1 MFKSKDLYM
10 KNIYDLNGKKVGTS
24 KEILIDFYTGR
35 VLGLE
40 INTFGFKNDYVDIKD
55 IIQIDEEILIKKV
68 SEIKGI
74 RFSDIR
80 DMEVIDRLGNSK
92 GVVEDLLIEEDS
104 YDIKGIILNS
114 GIIDTL
120 LKGKEVILINN
131 SVLGEEYILYL
142 GQPNIVFKNVPHE
155 INRNENV
162 KNAY

>member
-92 GVVEDLLIEEDS
+92 GVVEDLLIEEES

-162 KNAY
+162 KKAY

>member
-40 INTFGFKNDYVDIKD
+40 INTFGLKNDYVDIKD
-55 IIQIDEEILIKKV
+55 IIQIDEEILINKV

-92 GVVEDLLIEEDS
+92 GVVEDLLIEEES

-162 KNAY
+162 KRAY

>member
-55 IIQIDEEILIKKV
+55 IIQIDEEILINKV

-92 GVVEDLLIEEDS
+92 GVVEDLLIEEES

-162 KNAY
+162 KRAY

>member
-55 IIQIDEEILIKKV
+55 IIQIDEEILMKKV

-92 GVVEDLLIEEDS
+92 GVVEDLLIEEES

-142 GQPNIVFKNVPHE
+142 GQPNIVFKNIPHE

-162 KNAY
+162 KKAY

>member
-1 MFKSKDLYM
+1 M
-10 KNIYDLNGKKVGTS
+10 
-24 KEILIDFYTGR
+24 
-35 VLGLE
+35 E

-55 IIQIDEEILIKKV
+55 IIQIDEEILMKKV

-92 GVVEDLLIEEDS
+92 GVVEDLLIEEES

-142 GQPNIVFKNVPHE
+142 GQPNIVFKNIPHE

-162 KNAY
+162 KKAY

>member
-92 GVVEDLLIEEDS
+92 GVVEDLLIEEES

-142 GQPNIVFKNVPHE
+142 GQPNIVFKNIPHE

-162 KNAY
+162 KKAY

>member
-68 SEIKGI
+68 SKIKGI

>member
-162 KNAY
+162 KKAY